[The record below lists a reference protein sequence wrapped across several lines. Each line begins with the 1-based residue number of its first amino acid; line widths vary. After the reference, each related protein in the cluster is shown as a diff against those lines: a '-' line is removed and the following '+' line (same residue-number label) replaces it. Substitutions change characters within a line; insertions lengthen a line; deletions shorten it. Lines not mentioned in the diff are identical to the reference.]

1 MTPDKS
7 LISLA
12 VLDDHPIICR
22 SFDVL
27 CADQDDLIVVGK
39 FSHSKELFNWLQ
51 TAECDVLV
59 LDYILQN
66 DQMDGLTLIKYLV
79 SNHPHLRILLSTS
92 IDSLAVIR
100 TAYMLGVSGYIA
112 KREESTSYL
121 SAIRTIANGQR
132 YIPNHIA
139 SELGRNSIHKLPNG
153 LRINKIHDDCK
164 ELFSTRLLTS
174 REAEVVNYILEGME
188 LVDIAT
194 KLKRSRKTISGH
206 KQSAMRKMGVSSDL
220 ELFKYRD
227 ALFCKY

>member
-7 LISLA
+7 LIRLA

-27 CADQDDLIVVGK
+27 CADQDDLIVAGK
-39 FSHSKELFNWLQ
+39 FIRSKELLNWLQ

-66 DQMDGLTLIKYLV
+66 DQMDGLTLIKHLLLSYP
-79 SNHPHLRILLSTS
+79 NLRILLSTS
-92 IDSLAVIR
+92 VDSLAVIR
-100 TAYMLGVSGYIA
+100 TAYISGVSGYIA
-112 KREESTSYL
+112 KREDSASYL

-139 SELGRNSIHKLPNG
+139 SELGQRSIHKFPNG
-153 LRINKIHDDCK
+153 LRIDKIRDNCK
-164 ELFSTRLLTS
+164 ELFSARLLTS
-174 REAEVVNYILEGME
+174 REAEVVNYFLEGMA
-188 LVDIAT
+188 LVDIAS
-194 KLKRSRKTISGH
+194 KLNRSRKTISGH

-227 ALFCKY
+227 DLFYKY